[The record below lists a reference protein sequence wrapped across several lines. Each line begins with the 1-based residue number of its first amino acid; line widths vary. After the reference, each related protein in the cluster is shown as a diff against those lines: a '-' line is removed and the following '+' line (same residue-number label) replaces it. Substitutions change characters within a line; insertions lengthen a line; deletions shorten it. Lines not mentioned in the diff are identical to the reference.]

1 MYQIKLEVFEGPFDL
16 LLSLI
21 NKQKLDIY
29 DVPIARIIE
38 EYLAY
43 VRQMEDFN
51 LEIASEFLLIAA
63 TLIEIKAAAL
73 LPSVKTYD
81 EAETISPRE
90 ARDILIAR
98 LIEYKKFKNSAM
110 ALAAMAEGKS
120 RSYPREAELEE
131 RFVKLRPDFLV
142 NATVEDLSKLLIG
155 LLAKKQILV
164 DSPHITPIEV
174 SLEEKIGVVL
184 AKLKSARK
192 ETFRAL
198 TSDCSNKIEV
208 IVTFLALLE
217 LYKAGLISFNQAET
231 FGEIEV
237 SLDEVEKK
245 ESPKSDVGSE
255 LTVDRGQ
262 LTVES

>member
-1 MYQIKLEVFEGPFDL
+1 MFQIKLEVFEGPFDL

-21 NKQKLDIY
+21 HKQKLDIY
-29 DVPIARIIE
+29 DIPIARIIE

-43 VRQMEDFN
+43 LRQMENFN

-73 LPSVKTYD
+73 LPSTKTYD
-81 EAETISPRE
+81 EAEAISPRE

-120 RSYPREAELEE
+120 RSYPRQAELEE

-142 NATVEDLSKLLIG
+142 NATVEDLGKILIG
-155 LLAKKQILV
+155 LVAKEPILV
-164 DSPHITPIEV
+164 DFSHMTPIEV
-174 SLEEKIGVVL
+174 SLEEKIDVVL
-184 AKLKSARK
+184 AKLKSSRRV
-192 ETFRAL
+192 TFRAL
-198 TSDCSNKIEV
+198 TSDCSKKMEV

-245 ESPKSDVGSE
+245 ESPKSEVLSPMSK
-255 LTVDRGQ
+255 VSWQ
-262 LTVES
+262 QAH